1 MIFTKTLPNGIRV
14 ITDEMKDIETVSM
27 GVWVGV
33 GARYEEPEINGI
45 SHLLEHMAFK
55 GTSNRSALQIVQ
67 QIEDVG
73 GIVNAYTSYDV
84 TAFYVKLL
92 KDNAALGLDILSDML
107 QNSVMLPEELDKEKD
122 VVIQEIGQTYDAPD
136 DAVGEYFQST
146 AFPNQSIGRSVLGTE
161 KTVRSISSETLL
173 NYLHSEYTGPRM
185 TISACGN
192 ISHEYFEQEVERLF
206 RSVKT
211 DGGRQIQP
219 ANYVGGDFRQQKEN
233 EQVNL
238 ILGFEGVPYAHPLYN
253 AQRVFAV
260 VMGGGMS
267 SRLFQEIR
275 EKRGLVYSIYA
286 GIAPYKDTAILSIAA
301 GTGEEKVAELLP
313 VVCDELLTAGDSFI
327 QEEIDRAKSQ
337 IKAQILMSME
347 SSSAR
352 CERNAL
358 SMQVYDRIIPTSET
372 IEKIDAVNKD
382 MLIEYNKHL
391 LKSRPTLATLGPVK
405 NVISYDE
412 LCKKITG

>member
-233 EQVNL
+233 E
-238 ILGFEGVPYAHPLYN
+238 
-253 AQRVFAV
+253 
-260 VMGGGMS
+260 
-267 SRLFQEIR
+267 RL
-275 EKRGLVYSIYA
+275 
-286 GIAPYKDTAILSIAA
+286 
-301 GTGEEKVAELLP
+301 
-313 VVCDELLTAGDSFI
+313 
-327 QEEIDRAKSQ
+327 
-337 IKAQILMSME
+337 
-347 SSSAR
+347 
-352 CERNAL
+352 
-358 SMQVYDRIIPTSET
+358 
-372 IEKIDAVNKD
+372 
-382 MLIEYNKHL
+382 
-391 LKSRPTLATLGPVK
+391 
-405 NVISYDE
+405 
-412 LCKKITG
+412 